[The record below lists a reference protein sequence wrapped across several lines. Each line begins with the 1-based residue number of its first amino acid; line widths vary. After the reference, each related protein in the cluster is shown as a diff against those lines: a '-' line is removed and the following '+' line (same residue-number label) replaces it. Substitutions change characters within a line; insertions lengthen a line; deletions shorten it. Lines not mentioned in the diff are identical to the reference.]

1 MDSVPQVIVVQGPRL
16 RRSFEAYASTAVL
29 VLGCF
34 QIFFGITSLSL
45 GIANPLTCGLYGMIG
60 DGIWGGVLYMIAG
73 IFGIAS
79 AKRRNTCM
87 INVHMVLCILSVICA
102 AVETGLNAAAAT
114 YDNPQ
119 NDNLYS
125 FFPRWCIYY
134 DTANEGRVNHRGTT
148 AVDALLAA
156 FAIMELI
163 VASIAALLSAKVIC
177 CSEDFTQED
186 TSHMGTPHI
195 QGLPAGAVMYYM
207 APSGKYNVQTSR
219 A

>member
-1 MDSVPQVIVVQGPRL
+1 
-16 RRSFEAYASTAVL
+16 
-29 VLGCF
+29 
-34 QIFFGITSLSL
+34 
-45 GIANPLTCGLYGMIG
+45 
-60 DGIWGGVLYMIAG
+60 
-73 IFGIAS
+73 
-79 AKRRNTCM
+79 
-87 INVHMVLCILSVICA
+87 MVLCILSVICA

-119 NDNLYS
+119 NDNLYT
-125 FFPRWCIYY
+125 FFPRWCTYY

-219 A
+219 AWTYCFLRTTCLRSLNWKSRRLYNWRKNDSFWLTLSLTKMLFVR